1 MRAAR
6 IFAYNLVDGAVPNG
20 LSLYTLGAGLL
31 AAGLGHVLITLGF
44 LDALHLLLIL
54 ALLLAGLGNSALA
67 AVASANALRRTSTL
81 AARMTGDKPPETA
94 FRFIHVAV
102 AAHAALVLALLLPTL
117 RALLDNIEG
126 VFIGVLMPLTWTPLA
141 GAALVLALL
150 NGLRWDARFA
160 ALGAA
165 ASIAVFGCAV
175 WYAPTIYGWD
185 LQPLGWYAILVASI
199 PALAFLAMFLRRH
212 SRAFSESRWRSRA
225 AALALFVAL
234 FCAVAI
240 QITRAPADRF
250 GANLQSAL
258 AADPLE
264 IRLSDLT
271 DFEWDAVEIYS
282 RYTRAEDLS
291 QDIIENTDI
300 ISRSYFSWMRE
311 TVDFVVFLKD
321 GEIAYYEA
329 VWRERR
335 HKFEYPT
342 GFDPMALRRE
352 DAVFTVRR
360 GANRHT
366 LTLKE

>member
-1 MRAAR
+1 MRATR
-6 IFAYNLVDGAVPNG
+6 NNLVDGAVPN
-20 LSLYTLGAGLL
+20 LPSLYMLGVGLL
-31 AAGLGHVLITLGF
+31 VGAFAHSQVAVDPYGDWAQDF
-44 LDALHLLLIL
+44 WLLLQAANLINAIL
-54 ALLLAGLGNSALA
+54 AGAAAAIFLRGSPSLARFVQSEKQPGGAFWFIHFTVAVYA
-67 AVASANALRRTSTL
+67 AVALPLPSIR
-81 AARMTGDKPPETA
+81 
-94 FRFIHVAV
+94 AV
-102 AAHAALVLALLLPTL
+102 AGAASAWTDLFATLTWTSLAGGALVLALLSGLSWNI
-117 RALLDNIEG
+117 RYALTGAG
-126 VFIGVLMPLTWTPLA
+126 V
-141 GAALVLALL
+141 AL
-150 NGLRWDARFA
+150 
-160 ALGAA
+160 
-165 ASIAVFGCAV
+165 AVFGCAV
-175 WYAPTIYGWD
+175 GYAPRLYGD

-199 PALAFLAMFLRRH
+199 PALAFLAMFLRRY

-240 QITRAPADRF
+240 QITRAPVDRF

-258 AADPLE
+258 AADPSE

-300 ISRSYFSWMRE
+300 ISRSYFSWMHE

-335 HKFEYPT
+335 HEFEYPT

>member
-44 LDALHLLLIL
+44 LDVLHLLLIL

-141 GAALVLALL
+141 GATLVLALL

-185 LQPLGWYAILVASI
+185 LRPLGWYAILASAI
-199 PALAFLAMFLRRH
+199 PVLAFLALFLRRY
-212 SRAFSESRWRSRA
+212 SRAFSESRWRRRGLA
-225 AALALFVAL
+225 AAPFIALA
-234 FCAVAI
+234 CAVAL
-240 QITRAPADRF
+240 QTALTPADRF
-250 GANLQSAL
+250 GGNLRAAL
-258 AADPLE
+258 DGGLNEISFADLA
-264 IRLSDLT
+264 
-271 DFEWDAVEIYS
+271 DFDWDIVEIHNPS
-282 RYTRAEDLS
+282 REEFS
-291 QDIIENTDI
+291 PDIMEKTDI
-300 ISRSYFSWMRE
+300 ITLSYFRGMDVPVDFIVFRKEGEVVHFE
-311 TVDFVVFLKD
+311 TV
-321 GEIAYYEA
+321 
-329 VWRERR
+329 RR
-335 HKFEYPT
+335 RNSHHFQLPP
-342 GFDPMALRRE
+342 GVDPMILRRE
-352 DAVFTVRR
+352 DAVFVVEYEFGSYGR
-360 GANRHT
+360 
-366 LTLKE
+366 LTLKY